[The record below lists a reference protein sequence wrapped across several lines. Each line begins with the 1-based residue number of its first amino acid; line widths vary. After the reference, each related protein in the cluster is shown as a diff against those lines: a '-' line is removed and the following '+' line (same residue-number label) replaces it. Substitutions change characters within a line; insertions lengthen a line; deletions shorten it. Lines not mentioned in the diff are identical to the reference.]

1 MKKAKFH
8 GGIGK
13 ALSIGLFV
21 LVLLATGCPN
31 DSGDTDAFEGT
42 WIGTGKEAG
51 HTMIAANGSYSEYRD
66 VDNLNFMNG
75 TYSIAGNTVTMKMVE
90 INPAIL
96 GGQNGMVKFDDL
108 DDGSK
113 AYLENSDTFIITIQG
128 ESLLDDEGEVG
139 FTRKK

>member
-1 MKKAKFH
+1 MKKTRFH

-21 LVLLATGCPN
+21 FVLLVTGCPN
-31 DSGDTDAFEGT
+31 DSSDTDAFEGT
-42 WIGTGKEAG
+42 WIGTGKETG
-51 HTMIAANGSYSEYRD
+51 HTMVAANGSFSEYRD
-66 VDNLNFMNG
+66 SDNLNFLNG

-96 GGQNGMVKFDDL
+96 GGQNGLVNFDDL

-113 AYLENSDTFIITIQG
+113 AYLENSDTFLITIQG
-128 ESLLDDEGEVG
+128 ESLLDDEGSVG